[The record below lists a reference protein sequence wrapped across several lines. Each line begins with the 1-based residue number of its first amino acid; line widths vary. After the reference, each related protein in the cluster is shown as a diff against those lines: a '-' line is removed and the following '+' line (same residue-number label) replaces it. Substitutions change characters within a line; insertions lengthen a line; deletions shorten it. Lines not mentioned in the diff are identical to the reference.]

1 MHKLKSPVIR
11 CILLFV
17 FINLFLLK
25 LSAEN
30 ADTCFYVQADLATR
44 WVWRGVAYSEAPVI
58 QPSLGY
64 SSGKLDLTIWGSYPI
79 ERRAY
84 SEIDFMFEYRFT
96 PRFSLGFVDYFAIND
111 SVGAKHDFFNMKQET
126 TWHMLD
132 IYGVCQPLEKV
143 PVSLLYSLWF
153 WGADR
158 DPDGKQN
165 MSSYVEAKY
174 QKQVGRATASLF
186 AGMTLG
192 EGFYASRAAIVNM
205 GVGLSSPITLGG
217 LASIPVKMEFV
228 LNPYLQN
235 AYINAIFTIK

>member
-1 MHKLKSPVIR
+1 MERI
-11 CILLFV
+11 CILLLLFV
-17 FINLFLLK
+17 NLYVLK
-25 LSAEN
+25 VSAQK
-30 ADTCFYVQADLATR
+30 ADSCFYVQADLATR
-44 WVWRGVAYSEAPVI
+44 WIWRGVAYSEALVI

-64 SSGKLDLTIWGSYPI
+64 TSGKLDLTIWGSYPI

-96 PRFSLGFVDYFAIND
+96 PRLSIGFVDYFAIND
-111 SVGAKHDFFNMKQET
+111 SVGAKHDFFNMKRQT
-126 TWHMLD
+126 TCHMLD
-132 IYGVCQPLEKV
+132 ICGTWQPLEKI
-143 PVSLLYSLWF
+143 PVSVLYSLWF

-165 MSSYVEAKY
+165 MSSYLEAKY
-174 QKQVGRATASLF
+174 EKQVGHATASIF

-192 EGFYASRAAIVNM
+192 EGFYASHAAVVNM
-205 GVGLSSPITLGG
+205 GVGLSRPVTLGG

-235 AYINAIFTIK
+235 AYVNAVFTIK